1 MESLAET
8 LVLQPEYMW
17 IAQLEQ
23 SADVAAQ
30 AAAIAGLTTFRWVL
44 VPAVLLRFLLIDC
57 STDLCGLDHEETS
70 DMSFAAGLC

>member
-30 AAAIAGLTTFRWVL
+30 AAAIAGLTTFRWVM
-44 VPAVLLRFLLIDC
+44 VPSCLSRDLLIAC
-57 STDLCGLDHEETS
+57 LTMHHGRILRQHATPQCHGPQ
-70 DMSFAAGLC
+70 A